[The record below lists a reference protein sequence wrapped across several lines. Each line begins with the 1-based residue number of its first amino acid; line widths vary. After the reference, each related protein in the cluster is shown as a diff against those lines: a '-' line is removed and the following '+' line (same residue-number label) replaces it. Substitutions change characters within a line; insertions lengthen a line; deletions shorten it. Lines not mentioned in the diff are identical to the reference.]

1 MMKIGNWKITVSD
14 LSFILTSGVP
24 VDVVEHMS
32 LQECPLSLS
41 TI

>member
-1 MMKIGNWKITVSD
+1 MKIDNWKITVTD

-32 LQECPLSLS
+32 LQDCPLSM
-41 TI
+41 I